1 MIYLDKPP
9 LFEDVVA
16 AVAAVAFAVAAN
28 GNEKIQ
34 KNIACVCFP
43 S

>member
-16 AVAAVAFAVAAN
+16 AVAAVAAN

-34 KNIACVCFP
+34 KNIACMYFP